1 MIRWLVLFL
10 VFAGP
15 ATAQETSLRPV
26 ARPEQQVAEPEAD
39 ENTASDSAVATSLRP
54 QPRTAAVAQA
64 AETARVA
71 RVKGQICGDPD
82 LQGDV
87 LDTVAGRGACG
98 VENAVR
104 VKSVAG
110 IRFPANPTMNCETAI
125 ALKIWVQ
132 RGAIPQVGGEGGG
145 IRSIRTAS
153 DYACRNRNNQ
163 SGEKL
168 SEHAQGRAIDIAG
181 IKLNSVVRSRF
192 YRAGAAATTASS
204 CAGCGRRLAD
214 LLGRCWDQRRTA
226 ITATISTLTPQAI
239 VVDRTAVKRRASG

>member
-87 LDTVAGRGACG
+87 LGTVAGRGACG

-110 IRFPANPTMNCETAI
+110 IRFPANPTMNCR
-125 ALKIWVQ
+125 L
-132 RGAIPQVGGEGGG
+132 RL
-145 IRSIRTAS
+145 RSK
-153 DYACRNRNNQ
+153 
-163 SGEKL
+163 SGC
-168 SEHAQGRAIDIAG
+168 SAARSRR
-181 IKLNSVVRSRF
+181 SVVR
-192 YRAGAAATTASS
+192 AAVFDPSEP
-204 CAGCGRRLAD
+204 RRITPAE
-214 LLGRCWDQRRTA
+214 
-226 ITATISTLTPQAI
+226 TATINRVKSCLNTL
-239 VVDRTAVKRRASG
+239 RAARLT